1 MALNDTLNNSTLP
14 DKMPV
19 LFVGHGNPMNAI
31 TDNCYS
37 QRWKTIGEQLPIP
50 KAILCISAHW
60 LTKGTCVT
68 MAEQPKTLHDFGG
81 FPKELFA
88 VQYPATGA
96 PAYARR
102 LISAIKSITVQE
114 DFAWGLDH
122 GAWSYLKKQ
131 VSQRQYTRFSDEY

>member
-1 MALNDTLNNSTLP
+1 MALNETISNNTLT

-31 TDNCYS
+31 TDNSYS
-37 QRWKTIGEQLPIP
+37 QNWKTIGEQLPVP
-50 KAILCISAHW
+50 NAILCISAHW
-60 LTKGTCVT
+60 LTKGTFVT

-102 LISAIKSITVQE
+102 LISAIKSI
-114 DFAWGLDH
+114 
-122 GAWSYLKKQ
+122 
-131 VSQRQYTRFSDEY
+131 